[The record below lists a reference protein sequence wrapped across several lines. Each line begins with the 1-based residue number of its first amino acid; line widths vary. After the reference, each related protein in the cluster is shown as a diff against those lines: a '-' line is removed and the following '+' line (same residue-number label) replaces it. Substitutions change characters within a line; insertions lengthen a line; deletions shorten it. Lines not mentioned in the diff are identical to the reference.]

1 MHEQELRV
9 RVGYQEDFPPF
20 VGSGPAGPQGLAVD
34 ILTTGFE
41 KLGIDAEWV
50 HLSLVGQIPALR
62 NGDVDMLAC
71 LGVTAERQNEIVFGE
86 PIIQTGGALF
96 TLQERPTE
104 LARIVTP
111 SAGPLVAATQAAYP
125 TCSVV
130 EADNYPHAL
139 SLVIEGHADAAALNF
154 HVGSQIAEREF
165 PGRFAVPDTTFQT
178 VYLAPA
184 WAPSHD
190 AAVRTAITGVLASMK
205 PLENGCLC

>member
-20 VGSGPAGPQGLAVD
+20 VASGPAGPEGLAVD
-34 ILTTGFE
+34 ILMTGFS
-41 KLGIDAEWV
+41 KLGIEADWV
-50 HLSLVGQIPALR
+50 ELSLAEQIPVLR
-62 NGDVDMLAC
+62 SGDVDMLAC
-71 LGVTAERQNEIVFGE
+71 LGVTAERQNEVVFGE

-96 TLQERPTE
+96 TLQERPAE

-139 SLVIEGHADAAALNF
+139 GLVIEGHADAAALNF
-154 HVGSQIAEREF
+154 HVGRQIAEREF
-165 PGRFAVPDTTFQT
+165 PQRFTFPDTTFHT

-184 WAPSHD
+184 WAPSHA
-190 AAVRTAITGVLASMK
+190 AAVRTAITDALVATGGAI
-205 PLENGCLC
+205 PLEP

>member
-20 VGSGPAGPQGLAVD
+20 VASGPAGPEGLAVD
-34 ILTTGFE
+34 ILMTGFA
-41 KLGIDAEWV
+41 KLGIEADWV
-50 HLSLVGQIPALR
+50 ELSLVEQIPALR
-62 NGDVDMLAC
+62 SGDVDMLAC
-71 LGVTAERQNEIVFGE
+71 LGVTAERQNEVVFGE

-96 TLQERPTE
+96 TLQERPAE

-139 SLVIEGHADAAALNF
+139 GLVIEGHADAAALNF
-154 HVGSQIAEREF
+154 HVGRQIAEREF
-165 PGRFAVPDTTFQT
+165 PQRFTFPDTTFHT

-184 WAPSHD
+184 WAPSHA
-190 AAVRTAITGVLASMK
+190 AAVRTAITDALVATGGAI
-205 PLENGCLC
+205 PLEP

>member
-20 VGSGPAGPQGLAVD
+20 VGSGPAGPQGLAVA
-34 ILTTGFE
+34 ILMAGFE
-41 KLGIDAEWV
+41 KLGTEADWV
-50 HLSLVGQIPALR
+50 ALSLAEQISALC
-62 NGDVDMLAC
+62 NGEVDMLAC
-71 LGVTAERQNEIVFGE
+71 LGVTTERQSKVVFGD
-86 PIIQTGGALF
+86 PIIRTGGALF
-96 TLQERPTE
+96 AIERQTTE
-104 LARIVTP
+104 LTRIVTP

-125 TCSVV
+125 TCSIVK
-130 EADNYPHAL
+130 ADNYPHAL

-154 HVGSQIAEREF
+154 HVGRRLAEREF

-190 AAVRTAITGVLASMK
+190 AAVRTAITDALVATGGAI
-205 PLENGCLC
+205 PLEP

>member
-34 ILTTGFE
+34 ILTAGFE

-50 HLSLVGQIPALR
+50 HLSLAGQIPALR

-71 LGVTAERQNEIVFGE
+71 LGVTAERQNEVVFGK

-139 SLVIEGHADAAALNF
+139 GLVIEGHADAAALNF
-154 HVGSQIAEREF
+154 HVGRQIAEREF
-165 PGRFAVPDTTFQT
+165 PQRFTLPDTTFHT
-178 VYLAPA
+178 VHLAPA
-184 WAPSHD
+184 WAPTHD
-190 AAVRTAITGVLASMK
+190 DAFRNAITGVLAAVK
-205 PLENGCLC
+205 PLENP

>member
-20 VGSGPAGPQGLAVD
+20 VGSGPDGPRGLAVD
-34 ILTTGFE
+34 ILAAGFE
-41 KLGIDAEWV
+41 KLGIEAEWIA
-50 HLSLVGQIPALR
+50 LSLAGQIPALR
-62 NGDVDMLAC
+62 NGDVDMVAC
-71 LGVTAERQNEIVFGE
+71 LGVTAERQNEVVFGE

-96 TLQERPTE
+96 TLQEQSAEPT
-104 LARIVTP
+104 RIVTP

-125 TCSVV
+125 TCSIVK
-130 EADNYPHAL
+130 ADNYPHAL

-154 HVGSQIAEREF
+154 HVGRRLAEREF

-190 AAVRTAITGVLASMK
+190 AAVRTAITDALASMK
-205 PLENGCLC
+205 PLENGCLR

>member
-34 ILTTGFE
+34 ILTAGFE
-41 KLGIDAEWV
+41 KLGIDTEWV
-50 HLSLVGQIPALR
+50 HLSLAGQIPALR

-71 LGVTAERQNEIVFGE
+71 LGVTAERQNEVVFGE

-139 SLVIEGHADAAALNF
+139 GLVIEGHADAAALNF
-154 HVGSQIAEREF
+154 HVGRQIAEREF
-165 PGRFAVPDTTFQT
+165 PQRFTLPDTTFHT
-178 VYLAPA
+178 VHLAPA
-184 WAPSHD
+184 WAPTHD
-190 AAVRTAITGVLASMK
+190 DAFRNAITGVLAAMR
-205 PLENGCLC
+205 PLENP

>member
-20 VGSGPAGPQGLAVD
+20 VGSGPDGPRGLAVD
-34 ILTTGFE
+34 ILMTGLE
-41 KLGIDAEWV
+41 KLGIDTEWV
-50 HLSLVGQIPALR
+50 HLSLAGQIPALR

-71 LGVTAERQNEIVFGE
+71 LGVTAERQNEVVFGK

-139 SLVIEGHADAAALNF
+139 SLVIDGHADAAALNF
-154 HVGSQIAEREF
+154 HVGRRLAEREF
-165 PGRFAVPDTTFQT
+165 AGRFAVPDTTFQT

-184 WAPSHD
+184 WAPSHA
-190 AAVRTAITGVLASMK
+190 AAVRTAITDALVATGGAI
-205 PLENGCLC
+205 PLEP

>member
-34 ILTTGFE
+34 ILTAGFE
-41 KLGIDAEWV
+41 KLGIDTEWV
-50 HLSLVGQIPALR
+50 HLSLAGQIPALR

-71 LGVTAERQNEIVFGE
+71 LGVTAERQNEVVFGK

-154 HVGSQIAEREF
+154 HVGRQIAEREF
-165 PGRFAVPDTTFQT
+165 PQRFTLPDTTFHT
-178 VYLAPA
+178 VHLAPA
-184 WAPSHD
+184 WAPTHD
-190 AAVRTAITGVLASMK
+190 DAFRNAITGVLAAMR
-205 PLENGCLC
+205 PLENP

>member
-34 ILTTGFE
+34 ILTAGFE
-41 KLGIDAEWV
+41 KLGIDAKWV
-50 HLSLVGQIPALR
+50 HLSLAGQIPALR

-71 LGVTAERQNEIVFGE
+71 LGVTAERQNEVVFGK

-139 SLVIEGHADAAALNF
+139 GLVIEGHADAAALNF
-154 HVGSQIAEREF
+154 HVGRQIAEREF
-165 PGRFAVPDTTFQT
+165 PQRFTLPDTTFHT
-178 VYLAPA
+178 VHLAPA
-184 WAPSHD
+184 WAPTHD
-190 AAVRTAITGVLASMK
+190 DAFRNAITGVLAAMR
-205 PLENGCLC
+205 PLENP

>member
-71 LGVTAERQNEIVFGE
+71 LGVTAERQNEVVFGE

-96 TLQERPTE
+96 TLQEQSAEPT
-104 LARIVTP
+104 RIVTP

-125 TCSVV
+125 TCSIVK
-130 EADNYPHAL
+130 ADNYPHAL
-139 SLVIEGHADAAALNF
+139 SRVIEGHADAAALNF
-154 HVGSQIAEREF
+154 HVGSRLAEREF
-165 PGRFAVPDTTFQT
+165 PGRFTLPDTIFHT
-178 VYLAPA
+178 VHLAPA
-184 WAPSHD
+184 WATTHD
-190 AAVRTAITGVLASMK
+190 TAFRNAITGVLAAMR
-205 PLENGCLC
+205 PLENP

>member
-34 ILTTGFE
+34 ILTAGFE

-50 HLSLVGQIPALR
+50 HLSLAGQIPALR

-71 LGVTAERQNEIVFGE
+71 LGVTAERQNEVVFGK

-139 SLVIEGHADAAALNF
+139 GLVIEGHADAAALNF
-154 HVGSQIAEREF
+154 HVGRQIAEREF
-165 PGRFAVPDTTFQT
+165 PQRFTLPDTTFHT
-178 VYLAPA
+178 VHLAPA
-184 WAPSHD
+184 WAPTHD
-190 AAVRTAITGVLASMK
+190 DAFRNAITGVLAAMR
-205 PLENGCLC
+205 PLENP

>member
-34 ILTTGFE
+34 ILTAAFE

-50 HLSLVGQIPALR
+50 HLSLAGQIPALR

-71 LGVTAERQNEIVFGE
+71 LGVTAERQNEVVFGE
-86 PIIQTGGALF
+86 PIVQTGGALF
-96 TLQERPTE
+96 TLHERPTE

-154 HVGSQIAEREF
+154 HVGRQIAEREF
-165 PGRFAVPDTTFQT
+165 PQRFTFPDTTFHT
-178 VYLAPA
+178 VHLAPA
-184 WAPSHD
+184 WAPTHD
-190 AAVRTAITGVLASMK
+190 AAFRNAITGVLAAMR
-205 PLENGCLC
+205 PLENP

>member
-34 ILTTGFE
+34 ILTAAFE
-41 KLGIDAEWV
+41 KLGIDAGWV
-50 HLSLVGQIPALR
+50 HLSLAGQIPALR

-71 LGVTAERQNEIVFGE
+71 LGVTAERQNEVVFGE

-111 SAGPLVAATQAAYP
+111 STGPLVAATQAAYP
-125 TCSVV
+125 TCSVL

-139 SLVIEGHADAAALNF
+139 SLVIEGRADAAALNF

-165 PGRFAVPDTTFQT
+165 PQRFTLPDTTFHT
-178 VYLAPA
+178 VHLAPA

-190 AAVRTAITGVLASMK
+190 DAFRNAITGVLAAMR
-205 PLENGCLC
+205 PLKNP

>member
-1 MHEQELRV
+1 M
-9 RVGYQEDFPPF
+9 
-20 VGSGPAGPQGLAVD
+20 
-34 ILTTGFE
+34 TGFE
-41 KLGIDAEWV
+41 KLGIDTEWV
-50 HLSLVGQIPALR
+50 HLSLAGQIPALR
-62 NGDVDMLAC
+62 NCDVDMLAC
-71 LGVTAERQNEIVFGE
+71 LGVTAERQNEVVFGK

-139 SLVIEGHADAAALNF
+139 SLVIDGHADAAALNF
-154 HVGSQIAEREF
+154 HVGRRLAEREF
-165 PGRFAVPDTTFQT
+165 AGRFAVPDTTFQT

-184 WAPSHD
+184 WAPSHA
-190 AAVRTAITGVLASMK
+190 AAVRTAITDALVATGGAI
-205 PLENGCLC
+205 PLEP